1 VIRWRR
7 WWAGRTLRARLVLGV
22 LLLFLASCAAVG
34 TATVFALH
42 MFLLGQLDSQL
53 PQNQQLAFFIES
65 QARGRNGPDGFG
77 NRGPV
82 GAAALGAWISR
93 GRLVGTDEE
102 TRSGAKKVSLS
113 PAARRILLRLPGNR
127 QPYTRTLPGLGEYRL
142 IAIPGHEADVHITGL
157 PLAEL
162 NSTITRLE
170 RIEMVVFSA
179 ALLVT
184 GLAVFG
190 VVRLSLRPLRKVT
203 TTANQVT
210 RLPLASG
217 DVNLSHRVPDAD
229 RRTEVGQLGS
239 AFNQM
244 LGHVENALD
253 RRQASENQ
261 LRQFIADASHELRTP
276 VAGIRGYAELG
287 LRAPENSDHAL
298 HRVQAAAQRMG
309 RLVDDLL
316 LLARLDAG
324 RALADEPVDLTRLA
338 LEATNDARVAGP
350 AHQWILDLPGQP
362 VTLRGD
368 EHRLYQVLANLLA
381 NSRTHTPPGST
392 VTVKL
397 KSGQDGLVTMTVT
410 DDGPGIP
417 AQLQPTIF
425 ERFVRSDTARAHAD
439 GNTGLGLAIVH
450 GIVTAH
456 HGRVTLSS
464 QPGRTTF
471 TVQLPAGPSARAGA
485 GWQLDQELHSAMI
498 LEGDQ
503 PPGTGLG
510 RP

>member
-1 VIRWRR
+1 MTRWRR

-22 LLLFLASCAAVG
+22 LLLFLASCVAVG
-34 TATVFALH
+34 TATVFALNS
-42 MFLLGQLDSQL
+42 FLLGQLDSQL

-65 QARGRNGPDGFG
+65 QARGRSGPDGFG
-77 NRGPV
+77 SRGPV
-82 GAAALGAWISR
+82 GAAGTLGAWISG
-93 GRLVGTDEE
+93 GRLLGTDEE
-102 TRSGAKKVSLS
+102 TRSGAKKVPLS
-113 PAARRILLRLPGNR
+113 PAARRILLRLPVNR

-142 IAIPGHEADVHITGL
+142 IAIPGQDADVHITGL

-170 RIEMVVFSA
+170 RIEMEVFGG

-184 GLAVFG
+184 GLAVVG

-203 TTANQVT
+203 TTANEVT

-217 DVNLSHRVPDAD
+217 DVDLSHRVPDAD
-229 RRTEVGQLGS
+229 PRTEVGQFGS
-239 AFNQM
+239 AFNRM

-276 VAGIRGYAELG
+276 IASVRGYAELG
-287 LRAPENSDHAL
+287 LRAPENSGNAL
-298 HRVQAAAQRMG
+298 RRVQAAAQRMG
-309 RLVDDLL
+309 RLVDELL

-324 RALADEPVDLTRLA
+324 RALADESVDLTRLA

-350 AHQWILDLPGQP
+350 AHQWNLDLSGQP

-368 EHRLYQVLANLLA
+368 EDRLYQVLANLLA
-381 NSRTHTPPGST
+381 NARTHTPPGST

-425 ERFVRSDTARAHAD
+425 GRFTRGDTARTHA
-439 GNTGLGLAIVH
+439 GENTGLGLAIVH

-471 TVQLPAGPSARAGA
+471 TVELPGRPSGRSGAAVSRARNSRAG
-485 GWQLDQELHSAMI
+485 
-498 LEGDQ
+498 
-503 PPGTGLG
+503 
-510 RP
+510 

>member
-1 VIRWRR
+1 VTRWRR

-22 LLLFLASCAAVG
+22 LLLFLASCAGVGIATAV
-34 TATVFALH
+34 ALH
-42 MFLLGQLDSQL
+42 SFLLGRLDSQL
-53 PQNQQLAFFIES
+53 PQSLPLALLIEHP
-65 QARGRNGPDGFG
+65 QDFN
-77 NRGPV
+77 GPV
-82 GAAALGAWISR
+82 GGFNGGGQPGATVGTLGAWISR

-102 TRSGAKKVSLS
+102 TRSSVRKISLS
-113 PAARRILLRLPGNR
+113 PAARRILLRLPANR
-127 QPYTRTLPGLGEYRL
+127 RPYTRTLPGLGEYRL
-142 IAIPGHEADVHITGL
+142 YAVPGKQADVLVTGL
-157 PLAEL
+157 PLNDL

-170 RIEMVVFSA
+170 GIEVVVFGA
-179 ALLVT
+179 ALVVT

-203 TTANQVT
+203 ATANEVT
-210 RLPLASG
+210 ALPLASG
-217 DVNLSHRVPDAD
+217 DVDLSHRVPAAD
-229 RRTEVGQLGS
+229 PRTEVGQLGS

-253 RRQASENQ
+253 RRQATENQ

-276 VAGIRGYAELG
+276 ITGISGYAELG
-287 LRAPENSDHAL
+287 LRAPEDSENAL
-298 HRVQAAAQRMG
+298 RRVHAAAQRMG

-350 AHQWILDLPGQP
+350 GHQWILDLPSQP
-362 VTLRGD
+362 VTIRGD
-368 EHRLYQVLANLLA
+368 EHRLHQVLANLLA
-381 NSRTHTPPGST
+381 NARTHTPPAST
-392 VTVKL
+392 VTIKL
-397 KSGQDGLVTMTVT
+397 ESGQDGLATMTVT

-417 AQLQPTIF
+417 AELQPTIF
-425 ERFVRSDTARAHAD
+425 ERFVRGDTARTHAG

-456 HGRVTLSS
+456 HGRVTLAS

-471 TVQLPAGPSARAGA
+471 TVQLPAGPDAAEQTGQPAKPRAR
-485 GWQLDQELHSAMI
+485 
-498 LEGDQ
+498 
-503 PPGTGLG
+503 
-510 RP
+510 

>member
-1 VIRWRR
+1 VTRWRR

-34 TATVFALH
+34 TATVVALH
-42 MFLLGQLDSQL
+42 IFLLGQLDSQL
-53 PQNQQLAFFIES
+53 PQNQQLAFFVES
-65 QARGRNGPDGFG
+65 QARGRGGSDGFG

-82 GAAALGAWISR
+82 GAAGTLGAWISR
-93 GRLVGTDEE
+93 GRLAGTDEE

-113 PAARRILLRLPGNR
+113 PAARRILLRLPVNR

-142 IAIPGHEADVHITGL
+142 IAIPGQEADVYITGL

-162 NSTITRLE
+162 NSTTTRLG
-170 RIEMVVFSA
+170 RIEMVVFGTV
-179 ALLVT
+179 LLVT

-190 VVRLSLRPLRKVT
+190 VVRLSLRPLRKIT

-210 RLPLASG
+210 QLPLASG
-217 DVNLSHRVPDAD
+217 EVDLSHRVPDAD
-229 RRTEVGQLGS
+229 PRTEVGQLGS
-239 AFNQM
+239 AFNRM
-244 LGHVENALD
+244 LGHIENALD

-276 VAGIRGYAELG
+276 IAGIRGYAELG
-287 LRAPENSDHAL
+287 LRAPEHSDNAL
-298 HRVQAAAQRMG
+298 RRVQAAAQRMG

-324 RALADEPVDLTRLA
+324 RALADELVDLTRMA

-362 VTLRGD
+362 VALRGD
-368 EHRLYQVLANLLA
+368 EYRLHQVLANLLA
-381 NSRTHTPPGST
+381 NARTHTPPGST

-397 KSGQDGLVTMTVT
+397 NSGQDGLVTMTVT
-410 DDGPGIP
+410 DNGPGIP

-425 ERFVRSDTARAHAD
+425 ERFVRSDTARTHA
-439 GNTGLGLAIVH
+439 GGGTGLGLAIVH

-464 QPGRTTF
+464 QPGLTTF
-471 TVQLPAGPSARAGA
+471 TVELPADHQDSRA
-485 GWQLDQELHSAMI
+485 D
-498 LEGDQ
+498 
-503 PPGTGLG
+503 
-510 RP
+510 

>member
-1 VIRWRR
+1 M
-7 WWAGRTLRARLVLGV
+7 
-22 LLLFLASCAAVG
+22 AVG
-34 TATVFALH
+34 TATVFALNS
-42 MFLLGQLDSQL
+42 FLLGQLDSQL
-53 PQNQQLAFFIES
+53 PQNQQLALFIES
-65 QARGRNGPDGFG
+65 QARGRNDPDGFG
-77 NRGPV
+77 SRGPV
-82 GAAALGAWISR
+82 GAAGTLGAWISR
-93 GRLVGTDEE
+93 GRLLGTDEE
-102 TRSGAKKVSLS
+102 TRSGAKKVPLS
-113 PAARRILLRLPGNR
+113 PAARRILLSLPVNR

-142 IAIPGHEADVHITGL
+142 IAIPGQDADVHITGL

-162 NSTITRLE
+162 NYTIARLE
-170 RIEMVVFSA
+170 RIEMEVFSG

-203 TTANQVT
+203 TTANEVT

-217 DVNLSHRVPDAD
+217 DVDLSHRVPDAD
-229 RRTEVGQLGS
+229 PRTEVGQLGS
-239 AFNQM
+239 AFNRM

-276 VAGIRGYAELG
+276 IAGVRGYAELG
-287 LRAPENSDHAL
+287 LRAPENSGNAL
-298 HRVQAAAQRMG
+298 RRVQAAAQRMG

-338 LEATNDARVAGP
+338 LEATNDARVTGP
-350 AHQWILDLPGQP
+350 AHQWNLDLPGQP

-368 EHRLYQVLANLLA
+368 EDRLHQVLANLLA
-381 NSRTHTPPGST
+381 NARTHTPPGST
-392 VTVKL
+392 VTVNL

-425 ERFVRSDTARAHAD
+425 ERFTRGDTARTHAG

-464 QPGRTTF
+464 QLGRTTF
-471 TVQLPAGPSARAGA
+471 TVELPAGHPDGQGRLSAG
-485 GWQLDQELHSAMI
+485 
-498 LEGDQ
+498 
-503 PPGTGLG
+503 PGTPERGDSG
-510 RP
+510 G